1 MDKNKD
7 GFITKGEL
15 KLAKKNIGMK
25 VSDYALINHNA
36 YIMNIFRKPLGCLR
50 SINYLFKLQEIDQVI
65 KEFDLDKDGKLNMEE
80 FRKSSQSGK

>member
-25 VSDYALINHNA
+25 VSDYTLINHDA
-36 YIMNIFRKPLGCLR
+36 YIMNISLQKKKNQSFRYM
-50 SINYLFKLQEIDQVI
+50 YLNCRRLI
-65 KEFDLDKDGKLNMEE
+65 K
-80 FRKSSQSGK
+80 

>member
-25 VSDYALINHNA
+25 VAIHISFI
-36 YIMNIFRKPLGCLR
+36 
-50 SINYLFKLQEIDQVI
+50 
-65 KEFDLDKDGKLNMEE
+65 
-80 FRKSSQSGK
+80 QSGTRVNAMYNQLSIFLFEKSIDWLILFLMNRILKR

>member
-25 VSDYALINHNA
+25 VSNYALINHNA
-36 YIMNIFRKPLGCLR
+36 YIMNISLQKKKIKASDTVYQL
-50 SINYLFKLQEIDQVI
+50 SI
-65 KEFDLDKDGKLNMEE
+65 
-80 FRKSSQSGK
+80 

>member
-25 VSDYALINHNA
+25 VSDYTLINHNA
-36 YIMNIFRKPLGCLR
+36 YIMNISLKKKK
-50 SINYLFKLQEIDQVI
+50 N
-65 KEFDLDKDGKLNMEE
+65 
-80 FRKSSQSGK
+80 QSFIY

>member
-25 VSDYALINHNA
+25 VAIHISFIQGGIRVNA
-36 YIMNIFRKPLGCLR
+36 MYYKLFR
-50 SINYLFKLQEIDQVI
+50 SLFKKRLIGLSFFIES
-65 KEFDLDKDGKLNMEE
+65 NP
-80 FRKSSQSGK
+80 

>member
-25 VSDYALINHNA
+25 VSDYTSINHDTN
-36 YIMNIFRKPLGCLR
+36 IMNISLKYKNFC
-50 SINYLFKLQEIDQVI
+50 YLQIQYRP
-65 KEFDLDKDGKLNMEE
+65 MY
-80 FRKSSQSGK
+80 

>member
-25 VSDYALINHNA
+25 VSNYALINHNA
-36 YIMNIFRKPLGCLR
+36 YIMNISLQKKKIKASGTL
-50 SINYLFKLQEIDQVI
+50 SI
-65 KEFDLDKDGKLNMEE
+65 
-80 FRKSSQSGK
+80 

>member
-25 VSDYALINHNA
+25 
-36 YIMNIFRKPLGCLR
+36 
-50 SINYLFKLQEIDQVI
+50 EIDSVI
-65 KEFDLDKDGKLNMEE
+65 KKYDIDKDGKLNMEE
-80 FRKSSQSGK
+80 FKQSFWLIIKLIII

>member
-25 VSDYALINHNA
+25 VAIHISFIISGIRVNVMYSKLSRSLFEKRVDWLI
-36 YIMNIFRKPLGCLR
+36 
-50 SINYLFKLQEIDQVI
+50 LF
-65 KEFDLDKDGKLNMEE
+65 
-80 FRKSSQSGK
+80 